1 MKALTLKS
9 VQELLAESEPPCM
22 SLYMATHK
30 THPENLQD
38 TIRFQNLVKQLEE
51 SLLLQNSST
60 AVKKLLEPFE
70 ALYQN
75 SEFWKHTSKGLAV
88 LGTSKLFEVFRLP
101 VPVIELAIVADNLHT
116 KPLRHYL
123 QSIEQYHV
131 LGLSR
136 QDIRLFE
143 GNRHSLTE
151 IELHSDIPNTITE
164 ALGEELTDNHLTVA
178 SYGGTGGESSNM
190 RHGHGGKKDEVDNDT
205 ERFFRVVATHIE
217 NHYSK
222 PTGWPLV
229 LAALPEHH
237 DLFQKVNNSPLL
249 MPNGISINPES
260 ISLDNLAKMAWEVMQ
275 PAYLLKLKAL
285 TDKYEQA
292 KANGLG
298 SDNADDVI
306 EAASAGRVDTL
317 LLEAGRV
324 IAPRIR
330 NKNTGTFQTT
340 DLTQPK
346 LDDLLDE
353 IGILALRTGGM
364 VMILPPEK
372 MPTQSGLAAIYRY

>member
-1 MKALTLKS
+1 
-9 VQELLAESEPPCM
+9 
-22 SLYMATHK
+22 
-30 THPENLQD
+30 
-38 TIRFQNLVKQLEE
+38 
-51 SLLLQNSST
+51 
-60 AVKKLLEPFE
+60 
-70 ALYQN
+70 
-75 SEFWKHTSKGLAV
+75 V
-88 LGTSKLFEVFRLP
+88 LGTSKFFEVFRLP

-123 QSIEQYHV
+123 QSVEQYHV

-143 GNRHSLTE
+143 GNRHSLAE
-151 IELHSDIPNTITE
+151 IELHSDIPKTITE
-164 ALGEELTDNHLTVA
+164 ALGQELTEKHLTVA
-178 SYGGTGGESSNM
+178 SYGGTAGESSNM
-190 RHGHGGKKDEVDNDT
+190 RHGHGSKKDEVDNDT

-260 ISLDNLAKMAWEVMQ
+260 ISLDNLTKMAWEVMQ
-275 PAYLLKLKAL
+275 PAYLLKLKVL

-324 IAPRIR
+324 IAQRIR

-353 IGILALRTGGM
+353 IGILALRMGGM

-372 MPTQSGLAAIYRY
+372 MPTQTGLAAIYRY